1 MCASATAG
9 DVRSCA
15 ARRATPSVGSADSP
29 LKEGANPSP
38 PSSIAAAASSR
49 GSPRRFA
56 GGLEAGKRRPSPT
69 PPGRPARARAED
81 AQSPTA
87 RGGARRFRWM
97 GSPDAGGEDA
107 NAGRCGRGPAG
118 MRRIR
123 ATRRGI
129 DARAGPAAGGD
140 GAAAARDPSAGRH
153 LAWARGERGKA
164 PGGGRARPVAGR
176 RSRAPT
182 SPWRTALREGE
193 EARKWPA
200 RQLSGA
206 ARSPRAPSRGRGAGA
221 GAGCAGEKSR
231 MRFGTGSKLFRP
243 VFADVFARSGVPAP
257 EKSGISLH
265 ARTP

>member
-1 MCASATAG
+1 MRARG
-9 DVRSCA
+9 DVRSGARARVLRPRARASTRTPFGLAPPA
-15 ARRATPSVGSADSP
+15 APF
-29 LKEGANPSP
+29 PSP

-97 GSPDAGGEDA
+97 GSPDAGGEAA
-107 NAGRCGRGPAG
+107 NAGRCGHSPAG

-140 GAAAARDPSAGRH
+140 GAAAARDPPAGRH
-153 LAWARGERGKA
+153 WAWARGERGKA

-206 ARSPRAPSRGRGAGA
+206 ARSPRAPSRGREPRWADG
-221 GAGCAGEKSR
+221 R
-231 MRFGTGSKLFRP
+231 RLRP
-243 VFADVFARSGVPAP
+243 PVRQVRRLRGVRPD
-257 EKSGISLH
+257 
-265 ARTP
+265 